1 MSLISSK
8 GMYGLAAM
16 YELAQSKTSKPVQ
29 IKGISAKAGIP
40 QNYLEQLLSL
50 LRRAG
55 LVSSVRGAHGGYLLA
70 HKPEDILIKDI
81 FVALEGSLDVVDN
94 SIDNKVLDMFY
105 AESNEK
111 LAAIFEV
118 SLADLEQYQ
127 QRLSEQ
133 INYSI

>member
-16 YELAQSKTSKPVQ
+16 YELAQAKTSKPVQ

-111 LAAIFEV
+111 LAAIFEI

>member
-1 MSLISSK
+1 MALISSK

-16 YELAQSKTSKPVQ
+16 YELAQSKTTKPVQ
-29 IKGISAKAGIP
+29 IKGISARAGIP

-55 LVSSVRGAHGGYLLA
+55 LVTSVRGAHGGYLLA

-94 SIDNKVLDMFY
+94 TIDNKVLDIFY
-105 AESNEK
+105 AQSNQK

-118 SLADLEQYQ
+118 PLSELEQYQ

>member
-16 YELAQSKTSKPVQ
+16 YELAQAKTSKPVQ
-29 IKGISAKAGIP
+29 IKGISARAGIP

-111 LAAIFEV
+111 LAAIFEI